1 MDGVILSIMRGF
13 FLRSA
18 FLLVLGLFVGLS
30 FSYTHAQELAP
41 ESCGNYINGE
51 ESYPIEDCANP
62 FGVITPNESLK
73 ISFGD
78 TELREGGVYPFAGAE
93 NEFHITGTHPDAF
106 VIEAMLYKKE
116 GNDYRYVAPDS
127 IRYTFSETGT
137 YILIVTE
144 NIKPVQVFNPLKR
157 LFDILIPTAY
167 AFPGT
172 SLVLTFEVVD
182 TQRGPS
188 SVLFLPGVMGSRLY
202 GKDEDGDEDG
212 LWEPNGNQD
221 VRQLAMNEE
230 GKSIES
236 IYTRDVIDEVY
247 GVRDMYNRF
256 IEYMDGLREDNIIDN
271 WKPYAYDWRYGVV
284 NIANKGTLYENDT
297 HDVVADIESLATSSF
312 SGKVTIV
319 AHSNGGLLAK
329 ALLTRLKQEGKAHL
343 VDRVIFLA
351 SPQLGTPKAIGVL
364 LHGYDQQQGLG
375 FLIDDGAIRTVAKN
389 MPGVY
394 GLLPTQKY
402 FEKSG
407 SVPIAFGAGVGTQVF
422 RTAYGTMIDDSA
434 ELTEFMVG
442 DIDGRGEAEEMY
454 EASHA
459 QRSFL
464 EEAFSDHRSILD
476 SWTAPEGIEVIEV
489 VGMGLNTVHQ
499 FRYEQFMERK
509 CMFCSSEPIYKPVP
523 QFSLYGDETV
533 VGYSAE
539 GYEGEKDTWYVDL
552 GRADKS
558 DDDAAFSVEHADFLN
573 APSIQTLLRNILTDE
588 TSDTPFIYT
597 IRPTFLGD
605 SYTVLS
611 THSPVTLEIVDSQGR
626 RVGMGA
632 SAPQTDIPGSTYTE
646 LASSTYIIIPKGT
659 EYDVTIKGTG
669 YGSMTFR
676 TESLS
681 NDTQALISSAYV
693 ATITPSTTIAL
704 SVIADTFSNLVI
716 DTNGDTVIDQE
727 LTLQGEIVVPK
738 GTYLALRNAIK
749 ALPVKYGYK
758 KHLLAFT
765 NLAEYFDKKALI
777 HKRYAKFELLMLK
790 RIEQTLAHAV
800 KKRQLTQ
807 AQIVTILIII
817 NTLK

>member
-1 MDGVILSIMRGF
+1 MKYMRGF
-13 FLRSA
+13 FFGSA
-18 FLLVLGLFVGLS
+18 FLLILGLFIGVS
-30 FSYTHAQELAP
+30 IPYAQAQTEEA
-41 ESCGNYINGE
+41 CGYFYYEGE
-51 ESYPIEDCANP
+51 EEPYPIADCSNP
-62 FGVITPNESLK
+62 FGTRSSNPDLRVFFDN
-73 ISFGD
+73 
-78 TELREGGVYPFAGAE
+78 TEIEDGGVYPLLNIRGT
-93 NEFHITGTHPDAF
+93 FHATGTNPDA
-106 VIEAMLYKKE
+106 VRTDLTLYKKE
-116 GNDYRYVAPDS
+116 GNDYRLFDGDPNLVD
-127 IRYTFSETGT
+127 FSESGMYT
-137 YILIVTE
+137 LVVHE
-144 NIKPVQVFNPLKR
+144 EPEVFQVYNPFRRFLDM
-157 LFDILIPTAY
+157 LVPTAY
-167 AFPGT
+167 AFDGLT
-172 SLVLTFEVVD
+172 TVITFEIGEKPK
-182 TQRGPS
+182 GPS

-202 GKDEDGDEDG
+202 GKDVDGDEDG

-221 VRQLAMNEE
+221 VRQLAMTEE

-236 IYTRDVIDEVY
+236 IYTRDVIDKVY
-247 GVRDMYNRF
+247 GAREMSNRF
-256 IEYMDGLREDNIIDN
+256 IEFMDGLKADAIIND

-284 NIANKGTLYENDT
+284 DIANKGTQYEDSI
-297 HDVVADIESLATSSF
+297 HDGVAEIKVLAKGSF

-329 ALLTRLKQEGKAHL
+329 ALLTRLTQEGKAHL

-364 LHGYDQQQGLG
+364 LHGYDQQQLLG
-375 FLIDDGAIRTVAKN
+375 FLIDDAAIRTVAKN

-394 GLLPTQKY
+394 GLLPSQKY

-407 SVPIAFGAGVGTQVF
+407 SIPIVFDTGVSTQGF
-422 RTAYGTMIDDSA
+422 RSAYGDTIDDAS

-442 DIDGRGEAEEMY
+442 DKDGRGEATEIY

-459 QRSFL
+459 QRSLL
-464 EEAFSDHRSILD
+464 EDAFSDHSTILD
-476 SWTAPEGIEVIEV
+476 TWTAPAGVEVIEV
-489 VGMGLNTVHQ
+489 IGIGLNTVQQ
-499 FRYEQFMERK
+499 FRYEQFMERR
-509 CMFCSSEPIYKPVP
+509 CFFCAREPVYKPVP
-523 QFSLYGDETV
+523 KFSLYGDETV
-533 VGYSAE
+533 MGYSAE

-552 GRADKS
+552 GALEKEKNPE
-558 DDDAAFSVEHADFLN
+558 AVEHADFVN
-573 APSIQTLLRNILTDE
+573 NKSIHALLRNIITDE

-597 IRPTFLGD
+597 TRPTFLGD

-611 THSPVTLEIVDSQGR
+611 THSPVTLEIIDSQGR

-676 TESLS
+676 TDSLS

-727 LTLQGEIVVPK
+727 LTPQGEIVVPK
-738 GTYLALRNAIK
+738 GTYVALRNAVK
-749 ALPVKYGYK
+749 ALPAKYGYK
-758 KHLLAFT
+758 RHLFALT
-765 NLAEYFDKKALI
+765 LIAEHFDKKALI

-790 RIEQTLAHAV
+790 RMEQTLAHAV
-800 KKRQLTQ
+800 KKKQLTQ
-807 AQIVTILIII
+807 AQIAPILKIIS
-817 NTLK
+817 TLK